1 MVVVAA
7 EVRFSVLGPVRAWRE
22 GRELD
27 LGSPQQCG
35 VLGLLLLGGGRPV
48 AVETLVDQ
56 LWGELA
62 PSSARETVR
71 TYLSRLRRALP
82 GPEGGSLIES
92 GRGGYAL
99 PVAPEALDLVVFEDR
114 VARARSA
121 RSEGD
126 TTAAAGLLREALALW
141 RGPALAGARG
151 RFVTH
156 ERSRLDQ
163 LRLVALEERL
173 ALDLDLGRHGEVLAE
188 LASLVI
194 GYPMQERL
202 RELQMLALYRCAR
215 QADALEVYRGV
226 RGLLDR
232 ELGIE
237 PGPDLRALHGRMLR
251 ADPLLD
257 LPAAGRA
264 ALAPT
269 AVTPSGTLPS
279 GTLPSGT
286 SQSRPS
292 QSSAALTDTV
302 PARIASAQGAPATVL
317 AGRRAADPAGRPVAA
332 TTAQPGARAEFAPST
347 PPDTRQGTPP
357 DTQPDTQ
364 PGTPPYA
371 QRGTSPS
378 TPPAAPPG
386 TQPGTPLAGP
396 TPVGSRS
403 GSPPGTGRGLLA
415 DRLQAVRER
424 GFVGRA
430 AERAL
435 FGSALAGWPSA
446 FVTLFL
452 HGPGGVGKST
462 LLRRLA
468 DDAVTAG
475 RTVLRVDGRLV
486 TSSTAAFTEAAGSA
500 AETSNLVLLI
510 DNFEH
515 CRTLESWLR
524 EDFLPQLP
532 EDVLVVIAGRN
543 PPSPSWRTDPSWA
556 GALRVEALRD
566 LAPADA
572 AALLLARGVAPELHE
587 SLLQFAGGHP
597 LALTLA
603 AEVAAQA
610 GATPS
615 VLAPTRDVIETMLAE
630 LVGTVPSPKHR
641 LALQVCAHAYSTTE
655 DLLRA
660 VLPGAGADPD
670 ARALFSWLRGL
681 SFIETGSDGIYPHD
695 VVRDALEMDL
705 RWQDPVS
712 YEEIHRRVR
721 NYVLGELI
729 TRKITGIDAVWIA
742 RSLRRHNVA
751 VPSAIL
757 GRLDRM
763 ADEQPLRP
771 EDGAD
776 VLAMAAEV
784 EGAQTARMVRF
795 WLDRQPGAFLTY
807 RHLGTG
813 QLIGFAMRLVLD
825 RPRADE
831 IAADPLVAAAWEQSL
846 AFAPP
851 GAGEHIAVARRVT
864 RPDSRL
870 LPSAPVP
877 DPDRLTAMPAW
888 PADRRLAWSY
898 TAVADPEFWQ
908 PLMGYLDQIRIPAAP
923 TVDGRPFGMFAH
935 DWRAN
940 APRVAS
946 VPARLRAPRPFLR

>member
-7 EVRFSVLGPVRAWRE
+7 EVRFSVLGPVRAWRD

-62 PSSARETVR
+62 PTSARETVR

-99 PVAPEALDLVVFEDR
+99 PVAPEALDLAVFEDR
-114 VARARSA
+114 VARARSSRA
-121 RSEGD
+121 EGD
-126 TTAAAGLLREALALW
+126 TAPAAGLLREALALW

-151 RFVTH
+151 RFVAH
-156 ERSRLDQ
+156 ERTRLDQ

-194 GYPMQERL
+194 GYPLQERL

-215 QADALEVYRGV
+215 QADALEVYRSV
-226 RGLLDR
+226 RSLLDR

-237 PGPDLRALHGRMLR
+237 PGPDLRALHERMLR
-251 ADPLLD
+251 ADPVLD

-264 ALAPT
+264 PTSPPGDQRAAVREGAGQVGPGAASTAPASTALVNT
-269 AVTPSGTLPS
+269 
-279 GTLPSGT
+279 
-286 SQSRPS
+286 
-292 QSSAALTDTV
+292 
-302 PARIASAQGAPATVL
+302 APATTGLVSTEPAGTGLGGTGL
-317 AGRRAADPAGRPVAA
+317 AGRPAREPDYPPTPAVAA
-332 TTAQPGARAEFAPST
+332 WPSSRAERAPST
-347 PPDTRQGTPP
+347 ASNISPTAP
-357 DTQPDTQ
+357 
-364 PGTPPYA
+364 
-371 QRGTSPS
+371 PS
-378 TPPAAPPG
+378 TAPPSTAPPSTAPPSTAPAGPPPANS
-386 TQPGTPLAGP
+386 GP
-396 TPVGSRS
+396 NSA
-403 GSPPGTGRGLLA
+403 PGTGRGVLA

-446 FVTLFL
+446 FVALFL

-475 RTVLRVDGRLV
+475 RTVVRVDGRLV
-486 TSSTAAFTEAAGSA
+486 ASSTAAFTAAAGSTVV
-500 AETSNLVLLI
+500 TSDLVLLI

-515 CRTLESWLR
+515 CQALESWLR
-524 EDFLPQLP
+524 EDFLPQLS

-556 GALRVEALRD
+556 GALRVEQLRD
-566 LAPADA
+566 LAPSDA
-572 AALLLARGVAPELHE
+572 AALLLVRGVAPELHE

-610 GATPS
+610 GATTPT

-660 VLPGAGADPD
+660 VLPGGTTDPD

-705 RWQDPVS
+705 RWRDAAG

-729 TRKITGIDAVWIA
+729 ARKITGIDAIWIA
-742 RSLRRHNVA
+742 RSLRRHNIA
-751 VPSAIL
+751 VPMAIL
-757 GRLDRM
+757 ARLDSLV
-763 ADEQPLRP
+763 DERPLRLG
-771 EDGAD
+771 DRAD
-776 VLAMAAEV
+776 ILAMAAEV
-784 EGAQTARMVRF
+784 EGVETARTVNF
-795 WLDRQPGAFLTY
+795 WLDRQPSAFVVF
-807 RHLGTG
+807 RHRGLG
-813 QLIGFAMRLVLD
+813 QLIGFATRLVLD

-846 AFAPP
+846 AAAAP
-851 GAGEHIAVARRVT
+851 GEGDHIAVARQIV
-864 RPDSRL
+864 RPDARL
-870 LPSAPVP
+870 LPSAPVT
-877 DPDRLTAMPAW
+877 DPEPMTAVPAW
-888 PADRRLAWSY
+888 PSDRRLAWSY
-898 TAVADPEFWQ
+898 LAVSDPEFWQ

-923 TVDGRPFGMFAH
+923 LVDGRPFGMFAH

-940 APRVAS
+940 GALVAS
-946 VPARLRAPRPFLR
+946 VPARLGAPRPFRR

>member
-7 EVRFSVLGPVRAWRE
+7 EVRFSVLGPVRAWRD

-62 PSSARETVR
+62 PTSARETVR

-82 GPEGGSLIES
+82 GPESGSLIES

-99 PVAPEALDLVVFEDR
+99 PVAPEALDLAVFEDR
-114 VARARSA
+114 VARARSSRA
-121 RSEGD
+121 EGD
-126 TTAAAGLLREALALW
+126 TAAAAGLLREALALW

-151 RFVTH
+151 RFVAH
-156 ERSRLDQ
+156 ERTRLDQ

-194 GYPMQERL
+194 GYPLQERL

-237 PGPDLRALHGRMLR
+237 PGPDLRALHERMLR
-251 ADPLLD
+251 ADPVLD

-264 ALAPT
+264 PASPPSDQRAAVRVGTGEVGTRLAT
-269 AVTPSGTLPS
+269 
-279 GTLPSGT
+279 
-286 SQSRPS
+286 
-292 QSSAALTDTV
+292 
-302 PARIASAQGAPATVL
+302 GAPASMAPASMALLSTAPASTLVSTAASTALLSTALVSTVL
-317 AGRRAADPAGRPVAA
+317 VSTEPAGIGLGGIGLAGQPAREPATPAMAA
-332 TTAQPGARAEFAPST
+332 WPSSRAERAP
-347 PPDTRQGTPP
+347 GM
-357 DTQPDTQ
+357 
-364 PGTPPYA
+364 
-371 QRGTSPS
+371 SPS
-378 TPPAAPPG
+378 ISPSAVRTTP
-386 TQPGTPLAGP
+386 AGP
-396 TPVGSRS
+396 TPANS
-403 GSPPGTGRGLLA
+403 GPKYAPGTRRGVLA

-446 FVTLFL
+446 FVALFL

-475 RTVLRVDGRLV
+475 RTVVRVDGRLV
-486 TSSTAAFTEAAGSA
+486 ASSTAAFIAAAGS
-500 AETSNLVLLI
+500 TVVSSDVVLLI

-515 CRTLESWLR
+515 CRALESWLR
-524 EDFLPQLP
+524 EDFLPQLS

-556 GALRVEALRD
+556 GALRVEQLRD
-566 LAPADA
+566 LAPSDA
-572 AALLLARGVAPELHE
+572 AALLLVREVAPELHE

-610 GATPS
+610 GATPT

-630 LVGTVPSPKHR
+630 LVGTVPSPRHR
-641 LALQVCAHAYSTTE
+641 FALQVCAHAYSTTE

-660 VLPGAGADPD
+660 VLPGGTTDPD

-705 RWQDPVS
+705 RWRDAAG

-729 TRKITGIDAVWIA
+729 ARKINGMDAIWIA
-742 RSLRRHNVA
+742 RALRRHNIA
-751 VPSAIL
+751 VPVTIL
-757 GRLDRM
+757 ARLDSLI
-763 ADEQPLRP
+763 DERPLRP
-771 EDGAD
+771 GDRAD
-776 VLAMAAEV
+776 ILAMAAEV
-784 EGAQTARMVRF
+784 EGVETARTVSF
-795 WLDRQPGAFLTY
+795 WLERQPSAFVVY
-807 RHLGTG
+807 RHRGLG
-813 QLIGFAMRLVLD
+813 QLVGFATRLVLD
-825 RPRADE
+825 RPQAAE
-831 IAADPLVAAAWEQSL
+831 VAADPLVAAAWEQSL
-846 AFAPP
+846 ASTPP
-851 GAGEHIAVARRVT
+851 GEGDHIAVARQIVR
-864 RPDSRL
+864 RDARL
-870 LPSAPVP
+870 LPSAPVA
-877 DPDRLTAMPAW
+877 DPEPLTAIPAW
-888 PADRRLAWSY
+888 PTDRRLAWSY
-898 TAVADPEFWQ
+898 TAVSDPEFWQ

-923 TVDGRPFGMFAH
+923 LVDGRPFGMFAH

-940 APRVAS
+940 GALVAS
-946 VPARLRAPRPFLR
+946 APARMGAPRPFRR